1 MILIDTSAWIFSLRK
16 DYSPVIKDKIDRYLK
31 ENEIAINGMIKLE
44 LLAGT
49 KTKSE
54 YERLKKRLD
63 NLVYIESTK
72 SLWDYSSE
80 KAFTL
85 RRNGITV
92 PHSDMFI
99 AASALHVNAL
109 LVHADYHFDLMA
121 EHIGLYVES
130 MMKYI

>member
-1 MILIDTSAWIFSLRK
+1 MS
-16 DYSPVIKDKIDRYLK
+16 
-31 ENEIAINGMIKLE
+31 
-44 LLAGT
+44 GT
-49 KTKSE
+49 KTKSD
-54 YERLKKRLD
+54 YERLKNRLE

-80 KAFTL
+80 KAYTL

-99 AASALHVNAL
+99 AASALQVNAI

-121 EHIGLYVES
+121 EHIGLAVES
-130 MMKYI
+130 MVKYI

>member
-1 MILIDTSAWIFSLRK
+1 MILIDTSAWIFSLKK
-16 DYSPVIKDKIDRYLK
+16 DYIPLIKNKIERFLK
-31 ENEIAINGMIKLE
+31 ENEVAINGMIMLE

-49 KTKSE
+49 KTKSD
-54 YERLKKRLD
+54 YERLKNRLE

-80 KAFTL
+80 KAYTL

-99 AASALHVNAL
+99 AASALRVNAI

-121 EHIGLYVES
+121 EHIELAVES
-130 MMKYI
+130 MVKYI